1 MVLGFYENRHPFTR
15 KEFQAARVRAEIRVN
30 NLTKNQPEMAQA
42 SMETNEGIIID
53 INAKYLPITND
64 DAINDKLFPKG
75 VINSNS
81 PTIVQVLAY
90 TNNKGGGNKEAE
102 LISCSITSG
111 NLVDIQI
118 NEIDADLAKYDKDL
132 IVIGSLVKAIN
143 AMSNPEDHNQIPP
156 IKSRDT
162 RKSSSNHKK

>member
-1 MVLGFYENRHPFTR
+1 M
-15 KEFQAARVRAEIRVN
+15 
-30 NLTKNQPEMAQA
+30 
-42 SMETNEGIIID
+42 
-53 INAKYLPITND
+53 
-64 DAINDKLFPKG
+64 
-75 VINSNS
+75 
-81 PTIVQVLAY
+81 LAY

-102 LISCSITSG
+102 LISCSITSR

-132 IVIGSLVKAIN
+132 IVIGSLVKVIN

>member
-1 MVLGFYENRHPFTR
+1 M
-15 KEFQAARVRAEIRVN
+15 RAEIRVN

-81 PTIVQVLAY
+81 PTVV
-90 TNNKGGGNKEAE
+90 
-102 LISCSITSG
+102 
-111 NLVDIQI
+111 
-118 NEIDADLAKYDKDL
+118 
-132 IVIGSLVKAIN
+132 
-143 AMSNPEDHNQIPP
+143 
-156 IKSRDT
+156 
-162 RKSSSNHKK
+162 

>member
-42 SMETNEGIIID
+42 SMETDEGIITD

-90 TNNKGGGNKEAE
+90 TNK
-102 LISCSITSG
+102 
-111 NLVDIQI
+111 
-118 NEIDADLAKYDKDL
+118 
-132 IVIGSLVKAIN
+132 IGRAHV
-143 AMSNPEDHNQIPP
+143 
-156 IKSRDT
+156 
-162 RKSSSNHKK
+162 